1 MIQLHRRTSRVP
13 ALLAALLGSLVVAAC
28 SSAGPSS
35 APGASPGASS
45 RAEQWVPQTA
55 WERALVT
62 IDPETGTFAK
72 DDALRLFATAYGSL
86 PGVDVPQD
94 LRGVLSRT
102 IAIRAVGRHRDALTD
117 EQRVAIDAYLTPPAD
132 AITIEVPPVPALGP
146 WRLVQAN
153 PGLEQAIREVAEA
166 VRIDIAA
173 KMGGDFDGFL
183 KVSFIPR
190 PADVEPINGVYPN
203 GGAQAQYLFGA
214 FVGCQITIYDE
225 ATSQSGLQITALMT
239 HETFHCFQQAIHKTQ
254 AVHDNA
260 PDWITEGQATWVG
273 LELGGPSP
281 NYERFWDR
289 YLLQPWL
296 SLTSRAYDAVGF
308 YAHLAETGTDPWT
321 VFRPMLEAGTNSMAA
336 YLAAGADGEAFVD
349 SWASGVLRD
358 GASGSAWNTTG
369 PGITQ
374 SAYTPAAY
382 GVGDGSAYSLSQ
394 PFFSNDI
401 DIYDLNVDIVEIEI
415 DGHARLRD
423 GTLDMPIH
431 GTLRF
436 CVEGHDCARK
446 CPDGSDPPPTDGTV
460 EPRITLA
467 ESGGSEG
474 LVGHLRG
481 LNLDEDAC
489 SPPPSA
495 EPTDGEFCRRYR
507 DYVAWAEA
515 LGPDTDITRELA
527 AEIATRF
534 EGMWPVAPPELKQW
548 VELVFTIYATFA
560 GFEEP
565 YNIPITG
572 QVSGIQHLP
581 EALMTMHAYCGIP
594 WPAT

>member
-1 MIQLHRRTSRVP
+1 MRIPGATQPVARLVAAQLV
-13 ALLAALLGSLVVAAC
+13 ALLVAAC
-28 SSAGPSS
+28 SAAAAPTVPAGSPGPST
-35 APGASPGASS
+35 
-45 RAEQWVPQTA
+45 RVEQWAPQTA
-55 WERALVT
+55 WERAIVT
-62 IDPETGTFAK
+62 IDPDTGTFSRE
-72 DDALRLFATAYGSL
+72 DALRLFATAYGPL
-86 PGVDVPQD
+86 PGVEAEQD
-94 LRGVLSRT
+94 LRGVFSRT
-102 IAIRAVGRHRDALTD
+102 IAISAVGQHRESLT
-117 EQRVAIDAYLTPPAD
+117 EAQRAAIDAYLTPPAE
-132 AITIEVPPVPALGP
+132 AITIEVPPIAALGP

-153 PGLEQAIREVAEA
+153 PGLEQAIRDLAEE

-173 KMGGDFDGFL
+173 KMGGDFDGFM

-190 PADVEPINGVYPN
+190 PADVEPIDGVYPN
-203 GGAQAQYLFGA
+203 GGAQPQYLSGA

-225 ATSQSGLQITALMT
+225 ATAQSGLQITALMT

-254 AVHDNA
+254 AVHDAA
-260 PDWITEGQATWVG
+260 PKWISEGQATWVG

-296 SLTSRAYDAVGF
+296 SLTERAYDAVGF
-308 YAHLAETGTDPWT
+308 YAHLQETGTDPWT

-336 YLAAGADGEAFVD
+336 YLAAGADSEAFVD
-349 SWASGVLRD
+349 SWASGVLRE
-358 GASGSAWNTTG
+358 GSPGSAWNTTG

-374 SAYTPAAY
+374 NAYTPVTY
-382 GVGDGSAYSLSQ
+382 GVGDGSSYNLSQ

-401 DIYDLNVDIVEIEI
+401 DWYDLDVDIVEIDI

-423 GTLDMPIH
+423 GALDLPIH
-431 GTLRF
+431 GTVRF
-436 CVEGHDCARK
+436 CVEGHDCAKK

-460 EPRITLA
+460 KQRIALA

-495 EPTDGEFCRRYR
+495 EPTDGDFCRRYR

-515 LGPDTDITRELA
+515 LGPDTDVTRELA

-534 EGMWPVAPPELKQW
+534 EGMWPVAPPELRKW
-548 VELVFTIYATFA
+548 VEVVFTIYATFA

-572 QVSGIQHLP
+572 QVSGIQNLP
-581 EALMTMHAYCGIP
+581 EALMTMHRYCGIP
-594 WPAT
+594 WPAS